1 MHVYVK
7 RQTMLMKFTHIL
19 KFKAVAIAAALL
31 ACIVSCSGPLD
42 MEFSSNLSH
51 PQNERPEGAT
61 LKETPNLRRV
71 FVLFSF
77 GYNNLSYDLNEDIE
91 EMINGALP
99 EYGPDKNVVL
109 VLKHSTAKSSY
120 YSQPSS
126 PVLTQFYTKD
136 GKIIR
141 DTVKVYADTTV
152 AARKTIVNDVLTI
165 AKNRFPAK
173 SYGMLISSHG
183 TGWAPQGYCYSPPDK
198 GYTSIMSLDSG
209 ENSVLE
215 KYHQD
220 RPLLK
225 SIGAHYNG
233 SAARSIEIE
242 IQDLAEAI
250 PMHLDYILFDACLM
264 GGIEVAY
271 ELKDKCDQICFSQ
284 TEVLSGGMDYKNLL
298 SSLFD
303 YEDINLRACAE
314 NYFNMYKDQKPSYM
328 RSATV
333 SVVDCRRLDPLAAIV
348 AKHAEKIRAMAE
360 TGSRNDVQGYF
371 QPDISRYHGIFYDLE
386 DIVAKSGATEEEL
399 DELRTALDEC
409 VLCKY
414 ATARFLDEFTIN
426 THCGLSMY
434 LYDSDRYILNKYYKT
449 LKWEQKVRLIE

>member
-1 MHVYVK
+1 
-7 RQTMLMKFTHIL
+7 MKFKHISKL
-19 KFKAVAIAAALL
+19 KAVAIAAALL

-51 PQNERPEGAT
+51 PQKEQPEGAT

-91 EMINGALP
+91 EMIKGALP

-183 TGWAPQGYCYSPPDK
+183 TGWAPQGYCYSPKDK
-198 GYTSIMSLDSG
+198 GYSIMSLDAYSHEG
-209 ENSVLE
+209 PE

-242 IQDLAEAI
+242 IPDLAEAI
-250 PMHLDYILFDACLM
+250 PMHLDYILFDACFM
-264 GGIEVAY
+264 GCIEVAY

-284 TEVLSGGMDYKNLL
+284 TEVLSGGMDYNNLL
-298 SSLFD
+298 SVLFNKEGID
-303 YEDINLRACAE
+303 LTVCAE
-314 NYFNMYKDQKPSYM
+314 NYFNMYKDQSTSFM

-333 SVVDCRRLDPLAAIV
+333 SVVDCRKLDPLAEIV
-348 AKHAEKIRAMAE
+348 AKHADKIKTLA
-360 TGSRNDVQGYF
+360 SSNSHSDVQGYF
-371 QPDISRYHGIFYDLE
+371 QPRYSRHHGIFYDLK
-386 DIVAKSGATEEEL
+386 DIVAKAGATEEEL
-399 DELRTALDEC
+399 AELRTALDEC

-434 LYDSDRYILNKYYKT
+434 LYDSDRYILNEYYKT
-449 LKWEQKVRLIE
+449 LKWEQKTGLIK

>member
-1 MHVYVK
+1 M
-7 RQTMLMKFTHIL
+7 QMKFTHIF
-19 KFKAVAIAAALL
+19 KVKAVAAVVVALL
-31 ACIVSCSGPLD
+31 AGITSCTGPLD

-51 PQNERPEGAT
+51 PQKERPEGAT

-91 EMINGALP
+91 EMIKGALP

-109 VLKHSTAKSSY
+109 VLRHGTAKNSN
-120 YSQPSS
+120 YSLPSS
-126 PVLTQFYTKD
+126 PVLTQFYTKN

-198 GYTSIMSLDSG
+198 SSGTIWSLDSFG
-209 ENSVLE
+209 YSGPE
-215 KYHQD
+215 KYHQE
-220 RPLLK
+220 RPILK

-233 SAARSIEIE
+233 NPANSIEIE
-242 IQDLAEAI
+242 IPELAEAI

-264 GGIEVAY
+264 GCIEVAY

-284 TEVLSGGMDYKNLL
+284 TEVLAGGMDYKNLL
-298 SSLFD
+298 SVLFNHD
-303 YEDINLRACAE
+303 DIDLTACAE
-314 NYFNMYKDQKPSYM
+314 NYFNMYKDASLSWM

-333 SVVDCRRLDPLAAIV
+333 SVVDCTKLDPLAETV
-348 AKHAEKIRAMAE
+348 AKLSEKIRAMAA
-360 TGSRNDVQGYF
+360 TTSRHSVQGYF
-371 QPDISRYHGIFYDLE
+371 QPRYDRYHGIFYDLE

-399 DELRTALDEC
+399 AELRAALDEC

-414 ATARFLDEFTIN
+414 ATARFLNEFAIK
-426 THCGLSMY
+426 THSGLSMY
-434 LYDSDRYILNKYYKT
+434 LYDSDREILNEYYKT